1 MEKRN
6 EMSIMKNKNM
16 KTDKQ
21 SRSVRRRISIRSSGN
36 SNPIVRRIVNRIKSF
51 KERKSINEIESL
63 PTQRSKLSGFQN
75 VIISIP

>member
-21 SRSVRRRISIRSSGN
+21 SRSVRRRISIRGSGN
-36 SNPIVRRIVNRIKSF
+36 PNSIVRRIVNRIKSF
-51 KERKSINEIESL
+51 KECESINEVESL
-63 PTQRSKLSGFQN
+63 PTQCSKLSN
-75 VIISIP
+75 